1 MLEPKQER
9 CQQEI
14 SRHHSTVLENQGF
27 DGWIRMEARGLDQD
41 RRLANVYV
49 VTALKQVRIEFKR
62 GEV

>member
-1 MLEPKQER
+1 M
-9 CQQEI
+9 
-14 SRHHSTVLENQGF
+14 LENQGF